1 MIKEQLGSALSPTNI
16 RNKTMEL
23 AVTDSALQ
31 GTNTGDAVRAA
42 MDMTRDLGEEN
53 IIKRPIKKSNIKK
66 LVGKTKMKLPIGK
79 IFTMSKISENK
90 LFDISKKEM
99 DELIN
104 EKWSQKYKDS
114 IDCKNPKGFS
124 QRAHCQGKKKKLQES
139 LNEAVR
145 SEMAQLKDLARKF
158 AKNEKE
164 GKTEKEKIEKMLS
177 TLQKQFRKGMKVE
190 MEHKMGVIKAKQ
202 IALDHLKENPLYYD
216 DLEKVEN
223 PKKIETKEATSTSS
237 SGQYSGPAFGAK
249 SMSPKHWRG
258 RAKTQIPGGD
268 FVQVKKKCKTF
279 PYCNQGDINALEISR
294 NPVVKKK
301 KKKLAEQYGVSE
313 ELIMQIILNELYK
326 NLEK

>member
-1 MIKEQLGSALSPTNI
+1 MSIKDRITSALNNAFKGTDSQGNAELSQMKRGIEKGIGPEMKEEETKEGMGSA
-16 RNKTMEL
+16 
-23 AVTDSALQ
+23 SAGAFEPALE
-31 GTNTGDAVRAA
+31 
-42 MDMTRDLGEEN
+42 GE
-53 IIKRPIKKSNIKK
+53 
-66 LVGKTKMKLPIGK
+66 MK
-79 IFTMSKISENK
+79 
-90 LFDISKKEM
+90 
-99 DELIN
+99 
-104 EKWSQKYKDS
+104 EKWSEKYKKS

-124 QRAHCQGKKKKLQES
+124 QKAHCQGKKKKLQES

-145 SEMAQLKDLARKF
+145 SEMAQLKDLARKY
-158 AKNEKE
+158 AKVEKE
-164 GKTEKEKIEKMLS
+164 GDNEKDKLEKMLS

-190 MEHKMGVIKAKQ
+190 MEHKMGITKAKQ

-216 DLEKVEN
+216 DLEKVEK
-223 PKKIETKEATSTSS
+223 PKKTETKEATGASS
-237 SGQYSGPAFGAK
+237 AGQYSTPAFGAK

-258 RAKTQIPGGD
+258 RAKTQIPGGA

-301 KKKLAEQYGVSE
+301 KKKLSEQYGVSE

>member
-1 MIKEQLGSALSPTNI
+1 MNTLKNRTINAIRREFASLGQNDSESTLSLVDLTRDIQKSGYEPEGRKKEAKEATGSGSAGGFEGPLFS
-16 RNKTMEL
+16 
-23 AVTDSALQ
+23 
-31 GTNTGDAVRAA
+31 
-42 MDMTRDLGEEN
+42 GE
-53 IIKRPIKKSNIKK
+53 
-66 LVGKTKMKLPIGK
+66 MK
-79 IFTMSKISENK
+79 
-90 LFDISKKEM
+90 
-99 DELIN
+99 
-104 EKWSQKYKDS
+104 EKWSEKYKKS

-158 AKNEKE
+158 AKDEKE
-164 GKTEKEKIEKMLS
+164 GKTEKDKIEKMLS

-216 DLEKVEN
+216 DLEKVEK

-237 SGQYSGPAFGAK
+237 SGSYETPAFGAK

-258 RAKTQIPGGD
+258 RAKTQIPGGS

>member
-1 MIKEQLGSALSPTNI
+1 MGSASAGVFVPPLS
-16 RNKTMEL
+16 
-23 AVTDSALQ
+23 
-31 GTNTGDAVRAA
+31 
-42 MDMTRDLGEEN
+42 GE
-53 IIKRPIKKSNIKK
+53 
-66 LVGKTKMKLPIGK
+66 MK
-79 IFTMSKISENK
+79 
-90 LFDISKKEM
+90 
-99 DELIN
+99 
-104 EKWSQKYKDS
+104 EKWSEKYKKS

-124 QRAHCQGKKKKLQES
+124 QKAHCQGKKKKLQES

-145 SEMAQLKDLARKF
+145 SEMAQLKDLARKY
-158 AKNEKE
+158 AKVEKE
-164 GKTEKEKIEKMLS
+164 GDSEKDKVEKMLS

-190 MEHKMGVIKAKQ
+190 MEHKMGITKAKQ

-216 DLEKVEN
+216 DLEKVEK
-223 PKKIETKEATSTSS
+223 PKKTETKEATGASS
-237 SGQYSGPAFGAK
+237 AGQYSTPAFGAK

-258 RAKTQIPGGD
+258 RAKTQIPGGA

-301 KKKLAEQYGVSE
+301 KKKLSEQYGVSE

>member
-1 MIKEQLGSALSPTNI
+1 MNIKDRITSALNNAFKGADSQGNAELSQMKRGIEKGIGPEMKEEETKEGMGSA
-16 RNKTMEL
+16 
-23 AVTDSALQ
+23 SAGAFEPALE
-31 GTNTGDAVRAA
+31 
-42 MDMTRDLGEEN
+42 GE
-53 IIKRPIKKSNIKK
+53 
-66 LVGKTKMKLPIGK
+66 MK
-79 IFTMSKISENK
+79 
-90 LFDISKKEM
+90 
-99 DELIN
+99 
-104 EKWSQKYKDS
+104 EKWSEKYKKS

-124 QRAHCQGKKKKLQES
+124 QKAHCQGKKKKLQES

-190 MEHKMGVIKAKQ
+190 MEHKMGITKAKQ

-216 DLEKVEN
+216 DLEKVEK
-223 PKKIETKEATSTSS
+223 PKKTETKEATGASS
-237 SGQYSGPAFGAK
+237 AGQYSTPAFGAK

-258 RAKTQIPGGD
+258 RAKTQIPGGA

-301 KKKLAEQYGVSE
+301 KKKLSEQYGVSE